1 MRGNHKKIVGYFA
14 FKPRTLYS
22 VCDGD
27 ACVIAGSKEAMGSY
41 ISKLSRGKVTDYS
54 VKKTRYGEILQGLQK
69 GAAYA
74 FDKMAYKSF
83 YPLAKAEGLKVVE
96 FQMEDN
102 SRPNDDAVP
111 LMRVKWIDMA

>member
-1 MRGNHKKIVGYFA
+1 MRGIHKKVVGYFA
-14 FKPRTLYS
+14 FKPRTLCA

-27 ACVIAGSKEAMGSY
+27 ACVIAGSEKAMNSY

-69 GAAYA
+69 GAAYT
-74 FDKMAYKSF
+74 FDKRAYKRF

-96 FQMEDN
+96 FQMEDDPKP
-102 SRPNDDAVP
+102 SDDAVP
-111 LMRVKWIDMA
+111 LMRVKWIDM